1 LGILMSELKSHY
13 FENFKKLPALQKVS
27 LFSVLFLVVM
37 LPLGVLLALGPVNLF
52 PKAGVPTVT
61 PPNPITPPNSN
72 TTAWLVLAPLEMVRQ
87 ANMEFD
93 LSVLINSADHAI
105 SGAEVIIDFDP
116 DYLEAESV
124 IPAAGSGS
132 LSVVLEEPQINNE
145 TGRITIA
152 QGAQPNS
159 LVGGPS
165 VGVAAIHFKTKT
177 QGGDTYIRAN
187 SDSRASAV
195 GVDGNVLG
203 RFDTVSVEVLAA
215 PSPTPILP
223 SPTPQGTVDV
233 QVNIYNT
240 AVLLGE
246 EFGATVYLNNGDSLS
261 MTAAEIHVSFDKNYL
276 EALNVNLN
284 SHSGLVNVL
293 AEPVID
299 NNNGTVSF
307 TVGASP
313 DLPVT
318 SSANL
323 ATINFK
329 AKNNRGLSRISV
341 VEPTQVAV
349 VGSRT
354 DMVGRMLF
362 AEVNVSRDRDTFFAF
377 VMKLDG
383 VTRSVSNKIV
393 RVTIKG
399 GTLATTHDLPISSYN
414 GANFTG
420 DLFDNISIIN
430 YSGDLTIYAKGPSHL
445 QRRITTIN
453 RIIPGENTI
462 DATNLPLIPGDIV
475 DDNEVNIDDY
485 NVLVRHFGSRMPVE
499 GSLADLN
506 FDGRVDIFDYNLII
520 RHFGKTGDNV
530 E

>member
-1 LGILMSELKSHY
+1 MREIL
-13 FENFKKLPALQKVS
+13 KVS
-27 LFSVLFLVVM
+27 KNFL
-37 LPLGVLLALGPVNLF
+37 
-52 PKAGVPTVT
+52 
-61 PPNPITPPNSN
+61 
-72 TTAWLVLAPLEMVRQ
+72 
-87 ANMEFD
+87 
-93 LSVLINSADHAI
+93 
-105 SGAEVIIDFDP
+105 
-116 DYLEAESV
+116 
-124 IPAAGSGS
+124 
-132 LSVVLEEPQINNE
+132 
-145 TGRITIA
+145 
-152 QGAQPNS
+152 
-159 LVGGPS
+159 
-165 VGVAAIHFKTKT
+165 
-177 QGGDTYIRAN
+177 
-187 SDSRASAV
+187 
-195 GVDGNVLG
+195 
-203 RFDTVSVEVLAA
+203 
-215 PSPTPILP
+215 
-223 SPTPQGTVDV
+223 
-233 QVNIYNT
+233 
-240 AVLLGE
+240 
-246 EFGATVYLNNGDSLS
+246 
-261 MTAAEIHVSFDKNYL
+261 NYL

-445 QRRITTIN
+445 QRRISTIN

-506 FDGRVDIFDYNLII
+506 FDGRVNIFDYNLII